1 MGVEIEPDRTSCT
14 DTAKSSIVRLE
25 GEKKRKKYGT
35 ALLIQNLLLSPVPFL
50 LIISSSVARFLRG
63 LFLRRRERPEHKN
76 IYELSL
82 WGNWQRN
89 VRCEMMKQTNSK
101 PSRRSPLLLFVIRF
115 VHFRQI
121 SLISSEMYALEK
133 FHIIVTKAVKT
144 LFHRLF
150 FFLEGKWQTHP
161 EVF

>member
-1 MGVEIEPDRTSCT
+1 
-14 DTAKSSIVRLE
+14 
-25 GEKKRKKYGT
+25 
-35 ALLIQNLLLSPVPFL
+35 
-50 LIISSSVARFLRG
+50 
-63 LFLRRRERPEHKN
+63 
-76 IYELSL
+76 
-82 WGNWQRN
+82 
-89 VRCEMMKQTNSK
+89 MMKQTNSK

-144 LFHRLF
+144 LFHLLF